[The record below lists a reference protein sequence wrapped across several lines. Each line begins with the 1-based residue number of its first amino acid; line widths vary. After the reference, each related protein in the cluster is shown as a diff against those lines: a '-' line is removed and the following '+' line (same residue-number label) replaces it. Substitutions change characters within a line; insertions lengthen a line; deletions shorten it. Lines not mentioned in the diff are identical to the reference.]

1 MDVFTLSMVKTGR
14 SGDDV
19 LSVAKR
25 EVSSLTSFRTRSW
38 LSACTSRREEGIHS
52 DFEQQYLILSFT
64 QSVKIYIYTRLL
76 GVLHNGHSSRFQT

>member
-52 DFEQQYLILSFT
+52 DFEQ
-64 QSVKIYIYTRLL
+64 
-76 GVLHNGHSSRFQT
+76 

>member
-1 MDVFTLSMVKTGR
+1 MPTPTPFSRNAHTVKIERKKSTPQTSGLYMDVFTLSMVKTGR

-52 DFEQQYLILSFT
+52 DFEQ
-64 QSVKIYIYTRLL
+64 
-76 GVLHNGHSSRFQT
+76 